1 MKKKKVTVVLSL
13 GAAALLLIGGISV
26 YAHQTSDSGESET
39 VYKET
44 TAEYGTLTVGITESG
59 SVTIGSISQDMDE
72 DISTSSNSGSSQTSG
87 TQTTGTSTNNSSVVL
102 EVEEVYVSVGQQVK
116 AGDALLKLT
125 DESIEKYR
133 KKLKEAVTEASADY
147 NSAALS
153 SAKEKV
159 SANYSYNLSVAEGS
173 VAQEEYE
180 ATISELQDAVD
191 EAQEAVDE
199 SQALLT
205 YYQEMI
211 DSGMDLSESLA
222 DEQENYD
229 KLYNKLK
236 AAKSAYTTKSVEAEK
251 KYKEAM
257 LSYENADSQYSAD
270 VTGVDVSVDTA
281 QDTLTDAKEALSEF
295 EIFVGDGTIYSDYD
309 GTIMSVGY
317 EAGDDL
323 STSTSIVT
331 FADTDAVTMTVSVS
345 EEDISEIAI
354 GDEVMI
360 ELNAYEDQ
368 TFSGEVESIDTSVS
382 SGSSTVSYNVTV
394 KINGD
399 VDGIYTDMTGN
410 VTFIE
415 KQVADQFKNLN
426 AGAIDISYD
435 GGDKN
440 RGGNQSSDDS
450 SDSGMMMMPSGS
462 GAPSGSSSSGGSG
475 ASGGPSGGF
484 TGGGDSSG
492 GGPSGGPG
500 GGNGGDGG
508 GMPGD
513 MGGFFGGGSDMEDRM
528 NQENITLDEDDVDDI
543 ETFVSGISAA
553 TISYMTRS
561 TVDGGDLDEA
571 QTYSIAG
578 VKDSYAAISNLS
590 LAVGDFI
597 TESDDEN
604 KEKVCVL
611 GASIAEEI
619 FGSAIDAYGSVI
631 YIDDRSY
638 VVNGVLSSMG
648 TVASGIS
655 PDDSVFIPYAT
666 GVKYLVGTNVSP
678 TITVIAEDVSNVS
691 GVTEEITEVLAT
703 SYPNAEFTFEDAGSK
718 MEAASASN
726 EILTMLLMAMAAI
739 VFVVGGIGIMNVLF
753 VSVKERTNEIGIL
766 KAIGCSQ
773 RNILFE
779 FLAEAA
785 AISLIGGVLGIV
797 SSLLVT
803 PVAQYLGVRVEL
815 TPAAFLI
822 ALLFALI
829 TGTLFGF
836 YPAYKASKLVPVE
849 ALGAE

>member
-1 MKKKKVTVVLSL
+1 MKPSELLRLVWINITQNKFKTIMTSIGIIV
-13 GAAALLLIGGISV
+13 GAA
-26 YAHQTSDSGESET
+26 
-39 VYKET
+39 
-44 TAEYGTLTVGITESG
+44 
-59 SVTIGSISQDMDE
+59 TIVM
-72 DISTSSNSGSSQTSG
+72 
-87 TQTTGTSTNNSSVVL
+87 V
-102 EVEEVYVSVGQQVK
+102 
-116 AGDALLKLT
+116 
-125 DESIEKYR
+125 
-133 KKLKEAVTEASADY
+133 
-147 NSAALS
+147 
-153 SAKEKV
+153 
-159 SANYSYNLSVAEGS
+159 
-173 VAQEEYE
+173 
-180 ATISELQDAVD
+180 
-191 EAQEAVDE
+191 
-199 SQALLT
+199 
-205 YYQEMI
+205 
-211 DSGMDLSESLA
+211 
-222 DEQENYD
+222 
-229 KLYNKLK
+229 
-236 AAKSAYTTKSVEAEK
+236 
-251 KYKEAM
+251 
-257 LSYENADSQYSAD
+257 
-270 VTGVDVSVDTA
+270 
-281 QDTLTDAKEALSEF
+281 
-295 EIFVGDGTIYSDYD
+295 
-309 GTIMSVGY
+309 
-317 EAGDDL
+317 
-323 STSTSIVT
+323 
-331 FADTDAVTMTVSVS
+331 
-345 EEDISEIAI
+345 IAI
-354 GDEVMI
+354 GKGGQ
-360 ELNAYEDQ
+360 ED
-368 TFSGEVESIDTSVS
+368 
-382 SGSSTVSYNVTV
+382 
-394 KINGD
+394 
-399 VDGIYTDMTGN
+399 
-410 VTFIE
+410 
-415 KQVADQFKNLN
+415 VADQFKNLN

-440 RGGNQSSDDS
+440 HGGNQNSDDS
-450 SDSGMMMMPSGS
+450 SDAGMMMMPSGG
-462 GAPSGSSSSGGSG
+462 GAPSSSSSSGGFPG
-475 ASGGPSGGF
+475 GDASGGFP
-484 TGGGDSSG
+484 GGGESSG
-492 GGPSGGPG
+492 GGPG
-500 GGNGGDGG
+500 GGDGG

-553 TISYMTRS
+553 TISYTTRS
-561 TVDGGDLDEA
+561 SVDGGDLDEA

-578 VKDSYAAISNLS
+578 VKENYATISNLS

-611 GASIAEEI
+611 GASVAEEI

-655 PDDSVFIPYAT
+655 PDDSIFIPYAT

-726 EILTMLLMAMAAI
+726 EILTMLLIAMAAI

-773 RNILFE
+773 SNILFE

-785 AISLIGGVLGIV
+785 AISLIGGVLGIAA
-797 SSLLVT
+797 SLLVT
-803 PVAQYLGVRVEL
+803 PVARYLGVRVEL

>member
-59 SVTIGSISQDMDE
+59 SVTIGSISQDMAE

-87 TQTTGTSTNNSSVVL
+87 TQTTGTSTNNSSVAL

-133 KKLKEAVTEASADY
+133 KKLQEAVTEASADY

-159 SANYSYNLSVAEGS
+159 SASYSYNLSVAEGS

-222 DEQENYD
+222 DEQGNYD

-270 VTGVDVSVDTA
+270 VAGVDVSGVDVSVDTA

-382 SGSSTVSYNVTV
+382 SGSSTISYNVTV

-415 KQVADQFKNLN
+415 KQVADVVYVSNK
-426 AGAIDISYD
+426 AIINEGTVSYV
-435 GGDKN
+435 K
-440 RGGNQSSDDS
+440 
-450 SDSGMMMMPSGS
+450 
-462 GAPSGSSSSGGSG
+462 
-475 ASGGPSGGF
+475 
-484 TGGGDSSG
+484 
-492 GGPSGGPG
+492 
-500 GGNGGDGG
+500 
-508 GMPGD
+508 
-513 MGGFFGGGSDMEDRM
+513 
-528 NQENITLDEDDVDDI
+528 
-543 ETFVSGISAA
+543 
-553 TISYMTRS
+553 
-561 TVDGGDLDEA
+561 
-571 QTYSIAG
+571 
-578 VKDSYAAISNLS
+578 VKDSDGTIEKKE
-590 LAVGDFI
+590 VTTGF
-597 TESDDEN
+597 SD
-604 KEKVCVL
+604 
-611 GASIAEEI
+611 G
-619 FGSAIDAYGSVI
+619 
-631 YIDDRSY
+631 
-638 VVNGVLSSMG
+638 VNV
-648 TVASGIS
+648 
-655 PDDSVFIPYAT
+655 
-666 GVKYLVGTNVSP
+666 
-678 TITVIAEDVSNVS
+678 
-691 GVTEEITEVLAT
+691 EITEGLSEGETVLI
-703 SYPNAEFTFEDAGSK
+703 E
-718 MEAASASN
+718 
-726 EILTMLLMAMAAI
+726 
-739 VFVVGGIGIMNVLF
+739 
-753 VSVKERTNEIGIL
+753 
-766 KAIGCSQ
+766 SQ
-773 RNILFE
+773 
-779 FLAEAA
+779 
-785 AISLIGGVLGIV
+785 
-797 SSLLVT
+797 VT
-803 PVAQYLGVRVEL
+803 GE
-815 TPAAFLI
+815 
-822 ALLFALI
+822 
-829 TGTLFGF
+829 
-836 YPAYKASKLVPVE
+836 
-849 ALGAE
+849 